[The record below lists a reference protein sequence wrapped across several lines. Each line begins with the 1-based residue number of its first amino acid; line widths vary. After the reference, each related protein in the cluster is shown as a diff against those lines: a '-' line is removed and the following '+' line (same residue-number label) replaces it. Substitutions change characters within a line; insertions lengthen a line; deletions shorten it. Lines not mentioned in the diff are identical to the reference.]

1 MISKDLWRNIYN
13 TVFSIYLP
21 PDPIIEKIVL
31 NHKGIKKEF
40 SSCVELITYI
50 STTMNTEILN
60 TDLRF
65 FLKDD
70 SLYKDNKKYYDNL
83 CRKLKKVV

>member
-21 PDPIIEKIVL
+21 PDSIIEKIVL

-40 SSCVELITYI
+40 SSCIELITYI
-50 STTMNTEILN
+50 KKPLN
-60 TDLRF
+60 QRLF
-65 FLKDD
+65 
-70 SLYKDNKKYYDNL
+70 
-83 CRKLKKVV
+83 